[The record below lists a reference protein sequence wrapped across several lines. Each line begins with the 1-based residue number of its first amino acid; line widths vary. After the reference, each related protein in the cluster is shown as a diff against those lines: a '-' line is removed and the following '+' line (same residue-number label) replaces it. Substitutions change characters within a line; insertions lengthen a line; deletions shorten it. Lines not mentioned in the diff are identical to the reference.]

1 MEQNRKREGRVK
13 QEKKGRRKKREEEER
28 EEEGGGGAVAEEQEQ
43 EGDSRRLTW
52 ESINSDYRL
61 QERAVVG

>member
-1 MEQNRKREGRVK
+1 MPRERMFVSTKRSQNQLPTGEEK
-13 QEKKGRRKKREEEER
+13 QR
-28 EEEGGGGAVAEEQEQ
+28 

-61 QERAVVG
+61 RERAVVG